1 MSPFIRSF
9 HTERFIFFL
18 FPAFSGHSFSSVT
31 LYVAKTV
38 PNQFFGQYACYY
50 GRRRCISAIL
60 FAIMTFIG
68 CFDRFFD
75 QKEKP
80 FMFCS

>member
-38 PNQFFGQYACYY
+38 PNQFFGQNICHFNKQGKYY
-50 GRRRCISAIL
+50 DILSVILAIL
-60 FAIMTFIG
+60 G
-68 CFDRFFD
+68 KFDRIYQLSQFF
-75 QKEKP
+75 
-80 FMFCS
+80 